1 MLHTDNAIHFN
12 ASRDKSR
19 RKTAGSSISDWRV
32 SAYSLIVVSILLIVI
47 SSRAHGDEVTGA
59 PPSDTKEM
67 SYTTSG
73 VGLSYTTYTTAGPSQ
88 PSLATG
94 FLALPSW
101 AHSATMPALPY
112 QLTPTGKKPVVTAK
126 TASTASATP
135 APLAPPKETAASAPP
150 PETKDTVAKPAP
162 VPEPPALIAVSP
174 FLQWI
179 KSNPKAA
186 DEAREQAAH
195 STTQA
200 PASPAN
206 GANTITAGP
215 TANANAQ
222 DPYWLPPLI
231 DSADFSTGPVG
242 GSAAIYSTPQ
252 R

>member
-1 MLHTDNAIHFN
+1 MLRTHNAIQFG

-19 RKTAGSSISDWRV
+19 RKIAGRSINDWRV
-32 SAYSLIVVSILLIVI
+32 SAYTLIIVSVILIVI
-47 SSRAHGDEVTGA
+47 SSRVRGDEVTRA
-59 PPSDTKEM
+59 PQSDTKEM
-67 SYTTSG
+67 SYTTTG
-73 VGLSYTTYTTAGPSQ
+73 VGISYTTAGPAQ
-88 PSLATG
+88 PNLATG
-94 FLALPSW
+94 FLTMPSW
-101 AHSATMPALPY
+101 AHGATMPALPY
-112 QLTPTGKKPVVTAK
+112 QLTPMGKKPVVVAK
-126 TASTASATP
+126 TTPTASPAP
-135 APLAPPKETAASAPP
+135 APLAPPKDTAAPEPAP
-150 PETKDTVAKPAP
+150 ESKDTAAKPAP
-162 VPEPPALIAVSP
+162 APETPALIAVSP

-195 STTQA
+195 STAQA
-200 PASPAN
+200 PTGSAS

>member
-1 MLHTDNAIHFN
+1 MLHTHKAIHID

-19 RKTAGSSISDWRV
+19 RKAAGSSINDWRV
-32 SAYSLIVVSILLIVI
+32 SAYSLIIVSVILIVI
-47 SSRAHGDEVTGA
+47 SSRAHGDEATGA
-59 PPSDTKEM
+59 PQSDTKEI
-67 SYTTSG
+67 SYTS
-73 VGLSYTTYTTAGPSQ
+73 AGPSQ
-88 PSLATG
+88 PNLAAG
-94 FLALPSW
+94 FLAMPSW
-101 AHSATMPALPY
+101 AHGVTMPALPY
-112 QLTPTGKKPVVTAK
+112 QLTPMGKKPVGVAVTAK
-126 TASTASATP
+126 SAVTASATP
-135 APLAPPKETAASAPP
+135 APLAPPKETEALASP
-150 PETKDTVAKPAP
+150 PESKDTTAKPAP
-162 VPEPPALIAVSP
+162 APEPPALIAVSP

-195 STTQA
+195 STAQA
-200 PASPAN
+200 PPSPAN

>member
-1 MLHTDNAIHFN
+1 MKFMLQAHNTCQFDAL
-12 ASRDKSR
+12 RDKAR
-19 RKTAGSSISDWRV
+19 RKTAGPSINDWRV
-32 SAYSLIVVSILLIVI
+32 SAYSLIIVSVILIVI

-67 SYTTSG
+67 SYTNSG
-73 VGLSYTTYTTAGPSQ
+73 VGISYTTAGPSQ
-88 PSLATG
+88 PNLMAG
-94 FLALPSW
+94 FLAMPSW
-101 AHSATMPALPY
+101 AHGATMPALPY
-112 QLTPTGKKPVVTAK
+112 QLTPMGKKPVVIAK
-126 TASTASATP
+126 TTSNASPAP
-135 APLAPPKETAASAPP
+135 APLAPPKDTPAPAPQPESNDAA
-150 PETKDTVAKPAP
+150 AKPAP
-162 VPEPPALIAVSP
+162 APEPPALIAVSP

-195 STTQA
+195 STAQA
-200 PASPAN
+200 PPPPAN